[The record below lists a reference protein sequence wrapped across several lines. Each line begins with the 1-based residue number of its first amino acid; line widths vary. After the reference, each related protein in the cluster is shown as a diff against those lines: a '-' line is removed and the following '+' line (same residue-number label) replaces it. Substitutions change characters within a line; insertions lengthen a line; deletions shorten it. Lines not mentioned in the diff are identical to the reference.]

1 MKLQRKNRRALAL
14 GALAVSGALALTAC
28 GSDDTGSETS
38 GGGASATTQAGDIKC
53 DDASGQLQ
61 ASGFSAQKNAIDA
74 WVKQFAAACKGV
86 QINYNPTGSGAG
98 VTAFTQGQTAFAGS
112 DSALKPEEI
121 TASKKVCSGG
131 QGIDLPMVGGPI
143 AVGFNVPGVE
153 LLLGGSPARC
163 CATLPKRFAWA
174 VAAGAVLLGLGISFA
189 AGLDSSIQ
197 WALIAAVLFV
207 AGSYGISAKVEG
219 PRQAKDRVATSL
231 VWVAFLMAIVPLASL
246 AWDHRQAGIKV
257 FDGYFLTHS
266 MGVVADTEPGGGIYH
281 AILGTAEQVGLATLI
296 SVPIGVLTAI
306 YLVEYGRGRLAQAVT
321 FFVDVMTGIPSIVAG
336 LFILSLWILI
346 LDMGYSGFAG
356 SMALTILMIPVVVR
370 STEEMLKLV
379 PNELREASLALGVPK
394 WRTILKVVLPTSI
407 GGITT
412 GIMLAVA
419 RIAGETAPVLLL
431 VWGANFINANPFK
444 DPQASLPMYIYL
456 QFTNSG
462 GQGAAY
468 DRAWAAA
475 LTLIAFIMILN
486 LVARGIARWKAPKT
500 GR

>member
-1 MKLQRKNRRALAL
+1 MSNAT
-14 GALAVSGALALTAC
+14 LT
-28 GSDDTGSETS
+28 D
-38 GGGASATTQAGDIKC
+38 
-53 DDASGQLQ
+53 
-61 ASGFSAQKNAIDA
+61 
-74 WVKQFAAACKGV
+74 
-86 QINYNPTGSGAG
+86 
-98 VTAFTQGQTAFAGS
+98 
-112 DSALKPEEI
+112 KPAERPP
-121 TASKKVCSGG
+121 SSLRG
-131 QGIDLPMVGGPI
+131 
-143 AVGFNVPGVE
+143 
-153 LLLGGSPARC
+153 
-163 CATLPKRFAWA
+163 ATLPKWFAWA
-174 VAAGAVLLGLGISFA
+174 VAAGAVLLGIGISAA
-189 AGLDSSIQ
+189 AGLDSSVQ
-197 WALIAAVLFV
+197 WALIAAILFV
-207 AGSYGISAKVEG
+207 AGTYGISAKVEG
-219 PRQAKDRVATSL
+219 GRQAKDRVATSL
-231 VWVAFLMAIVPLASL
+231 VWVAFILAVIPLASL
-246 AWDHRQAGIKV
+246 VWATVKRGISVLDV
-257 FDGYFLTHS
+257 FFLTHS

-281 AILGTAEQVGLATLI
+281 AILGSLEQVGLATVI
-296 SVPIGVLTAI
+296 SVPIGVLTAV
-306 YLVEYGRGRLAQAVT
+306 YLVEYGRGKLAKAVT

-336 LFILSLWILI
+336 LFILSVWILI

-356 SMALTILMIPVVVR
+356 AMALTILMIPVVVR

-379 PNELREASLALGVPK
+379 PNELREASLALGIPK

-412 GIMLAVA
+412 GVMLAVA

-431 VWGANFINANPFK
+431 VWGSNFINANPFK